1 MEDFIIVSM
10 ALDWQVAI
18 TGLVAGVS
26 LFIPPLCRAQVYT
39 IATVAGGAIPLQ
51 PGIGDGGPATNAV
64 LALPGRVA
72 LDGAGSLYIADT
84 GNNVIRKVTPDGT
97 ITTIAGDAI
106 NQQLGFS
113 GDGGAAISA
122 LLSVPSGVAIDSA
135 GNVYIADFGN
145 NRIRMVSSS
154 GVITTVAGGGAILG
168 GDGPA
173 TGVRLVNPTDLAVDA
188 NNNLYFAERGLDVI
202 RKVTPDGTI
211 TTVAGGGSS
220 LGNGGPATSANLD
233 PVGVTVDAGGNL
245 YIPDASNQVFEVT
258 PDGTIAIVAG
268 NGSQSFSGDGGPAT
282 GAALNGPSGVAVDAA
297 QNIYISDTGNNR
309 IRLVTPDGTINTI
322 AGNGS
327 SAFSGDGGPAL
338 GAGLSPVGLALG
350 RGGVVY
356 VGDNGFSDRVR
367 LLSPSSGP

>member
-1 MEDFIIVSM
+1 MS
-10 ALDWQVAI
+10 LNWRVAI
-18 TGLVAGVS
+18 TGLAAGFC
-26 LFIPPLCRAQVYT
+26 LFIPALCRAQVYT
-39 IATVAGGAIPLQ
+39 ISTVAGGRSPVQ
-51 PGIGDGGPATNAV
+51 PGIGDGGPATNAA

-72 LDGAGSLYIADT
+72 LDGSGNLYIADT
-84 GNNVIRKVTPDGT
+84 GDNVIREVTPDGT

-135 GNVYIADFGN
+135 GNVYITDFGN

-154 GVITTVAGGGAILG
+154 GIITTVAGGGTILG
-168 GDGPA
+168 GVGPA
-173 TGVRLVNPTDLAVDA
+173 VGVRLVNPTDLAIDA
-188 NNNLYFAERGLDVI
+188 NNNLYFAERGLDVV

-233 PVGVTVDAGGNL
+233 PLGVAVDAGGNL
-245 YIPDASNQVFEVT
+245 YIADNSNRVFEVT
-258 PDGTIAIVAG
+258 PDGTIALVAG

-282 GAALNGPSGVAVDAA
+282 SAALNGPSGVAVDAA

-327 SAFSGDGGPAL
+327 TAFTGDGGPAL
-338 GAGLSPVGLALG
+338 SAGLSPVGIALG
-350 RGGVVY
+350 QGGVVY
-356 VGDNGFSDRVR
+356 VGDIGFSDRVR
-367 LLSPSSGP
+367 LLTPSSGP